1 MAGVAKLTIIGNM
14 ARDPETSYT
23 PSGAMKVSFTI
34 AVNKRKQGDGANF
47 FRVTAWGKLAE
58 ILDTLATQGALV
70 KGKQVFAAGAFEA
83 REYQANDGSTK
94 MSLDLNASDVQLLG
108 SRDTVDTPANMDDIP
123 F

>member
-1 MAGVAKLTIIGNM
+1 MTIVGNM

-23 PSGAMKVSFTI
+23 PNGKMKITFTV

-70 KGKQVFAAGAFEA
+70 KGRQVFAAGSFEA

-108 SRDTVDTPANMDDIP
+108 SRDAVDAPADLDSVP